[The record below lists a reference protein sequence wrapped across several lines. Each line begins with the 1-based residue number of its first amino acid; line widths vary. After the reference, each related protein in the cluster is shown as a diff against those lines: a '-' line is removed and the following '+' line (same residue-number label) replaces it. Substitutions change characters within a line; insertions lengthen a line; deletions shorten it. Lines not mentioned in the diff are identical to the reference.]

1 MHLIFSS
8 LSLCKKLFIQRISK
22 KITPMDVS
30 VSETMD
36 QKTYLRK
43 FRGASATLAPPSG
56 PPMVVVF
63 FAYV

>member
-8 LSLCKKLFIQRISK
+8 LFPCKKWFIYRLYEKFS
-22 KITPMDVS
+22 PVDVS

-43 FRGASATLAPPSG
+43 FRRSSVPLAPLD
-56 PPMVVVF
+56 PPV
-63 FAYV
+63 